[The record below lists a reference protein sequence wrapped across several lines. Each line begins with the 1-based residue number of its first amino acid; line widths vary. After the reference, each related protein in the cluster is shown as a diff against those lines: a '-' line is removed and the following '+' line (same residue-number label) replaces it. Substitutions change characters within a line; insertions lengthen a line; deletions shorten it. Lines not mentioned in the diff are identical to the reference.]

1 MLPKLRRR
9 ASDGRVRTPGPIVAA
24 ILLFGALLSCAQAAS
39 SHRRKATP
47 QRPIVVGYFPQWQ
60 LYADDPYSVKAI
72 DQSGGAGLLDQ
83 INYAQGFVKDG
94 HCSVADPN
102 ADLNTI
108 YTAANSVNGIADDS
122 TSRFHGYFHQIEEL
136 KQKYPH
142 LKLLISLE
150 GRAADFAADAQPAVR
165 KQFVR
170 SCIDTFIRGHFAEGI
185 NVPGLFDGFDVDW
198 ESPHQEDAENFRDL
212 LREFREQMNAVRPG
226 LRLSIAVGPS
236 PRMLGGVDF
245 RSIIPY
251 LDQVGV
257 MNYDYAG
264 PWMQRSGFIAPLFR
278 DPAHPGGSIDRGM
291 NDYIAAGVP
300 AHMLLMGMP
309 FYGYGWK
316 VPEGDNHGL
325 FQAGPGIR
333 SEDYP
338 YHRIRSMKGKYV
350 LYRDRLSHA
359 PWLYDGDTFF
369 TFEDAS
375 SLSYKAA
382 YAAKHSL
389 GGVMIWELSGDT
401 SDGELLHTVHRSLNR
416 PPAWYTFPPDA
427 SPTGGPQQ
435 TVRTRSA
442 EAP

>member
-1 MLPKLRRR
+1 M
-9 ASDGRVRTPGPIVAA
+9 RTPGPFVAV
-24 ILLFGALLSCAQAAS
+24 ILFVGALLPFAHAAS
-39 SHRRKATP
+39 AHRHKVTP
-47 QRPIVVGYFPQWQ
+47 HRPIVVGYFPQWQ
-60 LYADDPYSVKAI
+60 LYADTPYSVKAL
-72 DQSGGAGLLDQ
+72 DQSGGARLLDQ

-102 ADLNTI
+102 ADLKTI
-108 YTAANSVNGIADDS
+108 YSAENSVNGIADDPS
-122 TSRFHGYFHQIEEL
+122 SHFHGYFHQIQEL
-136 KQKYPH
+136 KRKYPR
-142 LKLLISLE
+142 LRLLISLE

-170 SCIDTFIRGHFAEGI
+170 SCIDTFLHGHFADGI
-185 NVPGLFDGFDVDW
+185 DVPGLFDGFDIDW
-198 ESPHQEDAENFRDL
+198 ESPHQEDAENFREL

-257 MNYDYAG
+257 MNYDYVG

-316 VPEGDNHGL
+316 VPDGDNHGL

-333 SEDYP
+333 GEDYP
-338 YHRIRSMKGKYV
+338 YHRIRNMKGKYI
-350 LYRDRLSHA
+350 LYRDRVSHA

-369 TFEDAS
+369 TFEDTA

-382 YAAKHSL
+382 YAAKHGL

-401 SDGELLHTVHRSLNR
+401 SDAELLHTVHRSLNR
-416 PPAWYTFPPDA
+416 PPAWYTFPPEA
-427 SPTGGPQQ
+427 SPASAPQQ
-435 TVRTRSA
+435 AVRTRST